1 MRLTADEHGHLFSSP
16 FGFWRTV
23 AALLLTVCHRPCD
36 SLFLE
41 PGLTEKSEWFGGF
54 GKILRDTPP
63 VETSAPS
70 GSVVLWHTKILHMR
84 GHN

>member
-1 MRLTADEHGHLFSSP
+1 
-16 FGFWRTV
+16 
-23 AALLLTVCHRPCD
+23 
-36 SLFLE
+36 LE